1 VNEPRLHEIAGPGEH
16 VAASRALAEST
27 PVVRV
32 GVIGLGNVGAALVR
46 LLDDTADDIAQRAG
60 FRLEVTC
67 AAVRDPARARDVPL
81 DPSKIT
87 DDPAAVVSDP
97 QVDVVC
103 ELVGGVDPA
112 KALVLDALDRGKP
125 VVTANKELLAT
136 MGRDLFD
143 MAEQRGVD
151 LAFEAAV
158 GGGIPLVRALKESL
172 AGERVTRVVGIVNG
186 TTNLILT
193 RMAEDGVSFDEALAE
208 AQRLGF
214 AEAEPTA
221 DVDGHDAAAK
231 CAILASIAFNAR
243 VVASDVFREGIGR
256 VTPVDFRTAKE
267 LGFVIKPVAIAEL
280 EEGDVA
286 VRVHPAMLPADHPLA
301 AVRDSFNAVYIEGER
316 AGQLM
321 LYGRGAGG
329 DPTATAVAGDLVRV
343 GRNLVLGGRAI
354 GCTCYLERR
363 IRPMDDMEAAYY
375 LLLDVVDR
383 PGVLAAVAGTF
394 GAHDVSIKSVL
405 QEDTGE
411 GAQLV
416 MITHRAREGDLQ
428 ATVRELEQ
436 LEPVHA
442 VASVLRV
449 EQIE

>member
-1 VNEPRLHEIAGPGEH
+1 VAGVSEAVRDEAPAGP
-16 VAASRALAEST
+16 ASAGVRT
-27 PVVRV
+27 VRV
-32 GVIGLGNVGAALVR
+32 GLIGLGTVGAALVR
-46 LLDDTADDIAQRAG
+46 LLDDRGGDIAERAG
-60 FRLEVTC
+60 FRLEVTR
-67 AAVRDPARARDVPL
+67 AATRDLSRDRGLPL
-81 DPSKIT
+81 ESGRITGDPMEVVA
-87 DDPAAVVSDP
+87 DPG
-97 QVDVVC
+97 VDVVC
-103 ELVGGVDPA
+103 ELIGGLEPA
-112 KALVLDALDRGKP
+112 RSIVLDALDRGKP

-143 MAEQRGVD
+143 VAERRGVD
-151 LAFEAAV
+151 LAFEGAV

-172 AGERVTRVVGIVNG
+172 AAERVKRVVGIVNG

-193 RMAEDGVSFDEALAE
+193 RMAEDGVSFEEALAE
-208 AQRLGF
+208 AQRLGY
-214 AEAEPTA
+214 AEADPSA

-231 CAILASIAFNAR
+231 CAILASIAFNSR
-243 VVASDVFREGIGR
+243 VVARDVFREGIGGL
-256 VTPVDFRTAKE
+256 TPVDFRTAAE

-280 EEGDVA
+280 EDEDVA
-286 VRVHPAMLPADHPLA
+286 VRVHPAMLPAEHPLA
-301 AVRDSFNAVYIEGER
+301 AVRDAFNAVFVEGDR

-329 DPTATAVAGDLVRV
+329 EPTATAVAGDLVRV
-343 GRNLVLGGRAI
+343 GRNLVLGGRSI

-383 PGVLAAVAGTF
+383 PGVLAQVAGTF
-394 GAHDVSIKSVL
+394 GAHAVSIKSVL
-405 QEDTGE
+405 QEDTGD

-428 ATVRELEQ
+428 ATVKDLDA

-442 VASVLRV
+442 VRSVLRV

>member
-1 VNEPRLHEIAGPGEH
+1 VSEAFRDEVG
-16 VAASRALAEST
+16 ASGGSRT
-27 PVVRV
+27 VRV
-32 GVIGLGNVGAALVR
+32 GLIGLGSVGSALLR
-46 LLDDTADDIAQRAG
+46 LLDDRGDDIAQRAG
-60 FRLEVTC
+60 FRLEVTR
-67 AAVRDPARARDVPL
+67 AATRDPSRDRGLPL
-81 DPSKIT
+81 DSDRVT
-87 DDPAAVVSDP
+87 DDPMEVVADP
-97 QVDVVC
+97 EVDVVC
-103 ELVGGVDPA
+103 ELIGGLDPA
-112 KALVLDALDRGKP
+112 RSIVLDALDRGKP

-136 MGRDLFD
+136 MGGDLFD
-143 MAEQRGVD
+143 VAERRGVD
-151 LAFEAAV
+151 LAFEGAV

-172 AGERVTRVVGIVNG
+172 AGERVKRVVGIVNG

-193 RMAEDGVSFDEALAE
+193 RMAEDGVSFEEALAE
-208 AQRLGF
+208 AQRLGY
-214 AEAEPTA
+214 AEADPSA

-231 CAILASIAFNAR
+231 CAILASIAFNSR
-243 VVASDVFREGIGR
+243 VVASDVFREGIGA
-256 VTPVDFRTAKE
+256 VTPVDFRTAAE

-280 EEGDVA
+280 EDEDVA
-286 VRVHPAMLPADHPLA
+286 VRVHPAMLPAEHPLA
-301 AVRDSFNAVYIEGER
+301 AVRGAFNAVFVEGDR

-329 DPTATAVAGDLVRV
+329 EPTATAVAGDLVRV
-343 GRNLVLGGRAI
+343 GRNLVLGGRSI

-383 PGVLAAVAGTF
+383 PGVLAQVAGTF
-394 GAHDVSIKSVL
+394 GAHAVSIKSVL
-405 QEDTGE
+405 QEDTGD

-428 ATVRELEQ
+428 ATVRDLEG

-442 VASVLRV
+442 VSSVLRV

>member
-1 VNEPRLHEIAGPGEH
+1 MSDRR
-16 VAASRALAEST
+16 AASVREHGEPSPAAPGV

-32 GVIGLGNVGAALVR
+32 GVVGLGNVGAALVR
-46 LLDDTADDIAQRAG
+46 LLDDTADDIAERAG
-60 FRLEVTC
+60 FRLEVTR
-67 AAVRDPARARDVPL
+67 AVVRDPARSRGVPL
-81 DPSKIT
+81 DPGRIG
-87 DDPAAVVSDP
+87 DDPAALVADTE
-97 QVDVVC
+97 VDVVC
-103 ELVGGVDPA
+103 ELIGGVDPA
-112 KALVLDALDRGKP
+112 KGIVLDALGRGKP

-143 MAEQRGVD
+143 VAEQRGVD
-151 LAFEAAV
+151 LAFEGAV

-193 RMAEDGVSFDEALAE
+193 RMAEDGVTFEEALDE
-208 AQRLGF
+208 AQRLGY
-214 AEAEPTA
+214 AEADPSA

-243 VVASDVFREGIGR
+243 VVASDVFREGIGH

-301 AVRDSFNAVYIEGER
+301 AVREAFNAVFVEGER

-329 DPTATAVAGDLVRV
+329 DPTATAVAADLIRV
-343 GRNLVLGGRAI
+343 GRNLVLGGRAM
-354 GCTCYLERR
+354 GCTCYLDRR

-375 LLLDVVDR
+375 LLLDVEDR
-383 PGVLAAVAGTF
+383 PGVLATVAGTF
-394 GAHDVSIKSVL
+394 GAHGVSIKSVL
-405 QEDTGE
+405 QEDTGA

-416 MITHRAREGDLQ
+416 MITHRAREGALQ
-428 ATVRELEQ
+428 ATVRELGQ

-442 VASVLRV
+442 VRSVLRV

>member
-1 VNEPRLHEIAGPGEH
+1 MSEPDLRVREENAGLDDGGLP
-16 VAASRALAEST
+16 T
-27 PVVRV
+27 VRV
-32 GVIGLGNVGAALVR
+32 GVVGLGNVGAALVR
-46 LLDDTADDIAQRAG
+46 LLDDRADDIAERAG
-60 FRLEVTC
+60 FRLEVVR
-67 AAVRDPARARDVPL
+67 AVVRDPSLPRDVPL
-81 DPSKIT
+81 APDRIG
-87 DDPAAVVSDP
+87 DDPEALVADP
-97 QVDVVC
+97 EVDVVC
-103 ELVGGVDPA
+103 ELIGGVDPA
-112 KALVLDALDRGKP
+112 KGIVLDALDRRKP

-151 LAFEAAV
+151 LAFEGAV

-193 RMAEDGVSFDEALAE
+193 RMAEDGVTFEEALAE
-208 AQRLGF
+208 AQRLGY
-214 AEAEPTA
+214 AEADPTA

-243 VVASDVFREGIGR
+243 VVASDVFREGIGQ
-256 VTPVDFRTAKE
+256 VTPVDFRTAKD

-280 EEGDVA
+280 EDGDVA

-301 AVRDSFNAVYIEGER
+301 AVRDAFNAVFVEGDR

-329 DPTATAVAGDLVRV
+329 DPTATAVAGDLIRV
-343 GRNLVLGGRAI
+343 GRNLVLGGRAM

-383 PGVLAAVAGTF
+383 PGVLASVAGTF

-428 ATVRELEQ
+428 ATVAELAQ

-442 VASVLRV
+442 VRSVLRV

>member
-1 VNEPRLHEIAGPGEH
+1 
-16 VAASRALAEST
+16 
-27 PVVRV
+27 
-32 GVIGLGNVGAALVR
+32 
-46 LLDDTADDIAQRAG
+46 
-60 FRLEVTC
+60 
-67 AAVRDPARARDVPL
+67 
-81 DPSKIT
+81 
-87 DDPAAVVSDP
+87 
-97 QVDVVC
+97 VVC
-103 ELVGGVDPA
+103 ELIGGVDPA
-112 KALVLDALDRGKP
+112 RAIVLDALERGKP

-143 MAEQRGVD
+143 AAEQRGVD
-151 LAFEAAV
+151 LAFEGAV

-172 AGERVTRVVGIVNG
+172 AAERVQRVVGIVNG

-193 RMAEDGVSFDEALAE
+193 RMAEDGVTFEEALQE
-208 AQRLGF
+208 AQRLGY
-214 AEAEPTA
+214 AEADPSA

-256 VTPVDFRTAKE
+256 VTPMDFRTAKE

-280 EEGDVA
+280 EDGDVA
-286 VRVHPAMLPADHPLA
+286 VRVHPAMLPAEHPLA
-301 AVRDSFNAVYIEGER
+301 AVRDAFNAVFVEGER

-329 DPTATAVAGDLVRV
+329 DPTATAVAGDLIRV
-343 GRNLVLGGRAI
+343 GRNLVLGGRSI
-354 GCTCYLERR
+354 GCTCYLERT

-375 LLLDVVDR
+375 LLLDVRDR
-383 PGVLAAVAGTF
+383 PGVLATVAGTF
-394 GAHDVSIKSVL
+394 GSHGVSIKSVL

-411 GAQLV
+411 DAQLV
-416 MITHRAREGDLQ
+416 LITHRAREGDLQ
-428 ATVRELEQ
+428 ATVRELEG

-442 VASVLRV
+442 VRSVLRV